1 MPAAHRR
8 AFESYNRQ
16 RSREALQRRVATR
29 PTYAVEKHV
38 GKPGGSHEFAL
49 AQAIEKHAMIVGA
62 KTGRRKRALQPLFHR
77 RGDRGGAEMA

>member
-1 MPAAHRR
+1 
-8 AFESYNRQ
+8 
-16 RSREALQRRVATR
+16 
-29 PTYAVEKHV
+29 
-38 GKPGGSHEFAL
+38 L